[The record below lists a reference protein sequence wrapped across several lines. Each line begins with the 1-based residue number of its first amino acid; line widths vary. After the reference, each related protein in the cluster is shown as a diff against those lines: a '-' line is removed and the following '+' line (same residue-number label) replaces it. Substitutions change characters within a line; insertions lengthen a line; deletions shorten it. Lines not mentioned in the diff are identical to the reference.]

1 MRKEL
6 LLASMTLLLSCPLAN
21 AAGCLEEV
29 ERVAQKMGVM
39 KSLPSIPGMG
49 KGDAPATT
57 ESRGIP
63 PEVSSRL
70 TGTGTSSATSAGRE
84 GEAVAMLQSARAA
97 NAQGNE
103 QECFSQL
110 AKAREKLEGK

>member
-1 MRKEL
+1 MRKHL
-6 LLASMTLLLSCPLAN
+6 LLAFVPVLAVLSSPPAH

-29 ERVAQKMGVM
+29 ERVAQNLGLTK
-39 KSLPSIPGMG
+39 SIPGLPQAA
-49 KGDAPATT
+49 APATT

-63 PEVSSRL
+63 PEVTSRL
-70 TGTGTSSATSAGRE
+70 SGTGTSSGTTAGRQ
-84 GEAVAMLQSARAA
+84 GEALAMLQSARAA

-110 AKAREKLEGK
+110 AKAKETLQGK

>member
-6 LLASMTLLLSCPLAN
+6 LFASILVLTASPLAQ
-21 AAGCLEEV
+21 AASCLQEV
-29 ERVAQKMGVM
+29 ESVAQKMGVM
-39 KSLPSIPGMG
+39 KSIPGLPQAG
-49 KGDAPATT
+49 TAPATT

-63 PEVSSRL
+63 PEVTSRL
-70 TGTGTSSATSAGRE
+70 TGTGTSSATSGGRQ
-84 GEAVAMLQSARAA
+84 GEALAMLQSARAA
-97 NAQGNE
+97 DAQGNE